1 MQQAAWWDTMDLIAR
16 TDTFYNQTKICW
28 KKTYKKWVATDTNSR
43 QKKKSSTAIK
53 QLTEMLLK
61 KNQDIQD
68 YLGSLAASEVTDYF
82 LWKATK
88 DEKTAAIQF
97 SQERSK

>member
-1 MQQAAWWDTMDLIAR
+1 MQQAAWWDTLDLIAR
-16 TDTFYNQTKICW
+16 RDTLYNQTKICW
-28 KKTYKKWVATDTNSR
+28 KKTDKKWVATDTNSR
-43 QKKKSSTAIK
+43 QKKKIQYSHQTIDRNA
-53 QLTEMLLK
+53 TE

-88 DEKTAAIQF
+88 D
-97 SQERSK
+97 